1 MKIFVVE
8 IDNIT
13 YDEFDEF
20 AVVAENAEQAKKE
33 VFEMLD
39 DDQLERIENGIET
52 VEINEVDLT
61 TKGVFCSSFC
71 AG

>member
-1 MKIFVVE
+1 MKIFLVE

-20 AVVAENAEQAKKE
+20 AVVAENAEKAKKE
-33 VFEMLD
+33 AFEMLD
-39 DDQLERIENGIET
+39 DDQLRRIREGIEE
-52 VEINEVDLT
+52 VEISEVDLT
-61 TKGVFCSSFC
+61 TAGVFCSSFC

>member
-13 YDEFDEF
+13 FDEFDEF

-33 VFEMLD
+33 AFEMLD

-52 VEINEVDLT
+52 VKINEVDLT
-61 TKGVFCSSFC
+61 IKGVICSGFC